1 MWFCKKKCSKS
12 RYNLPTKVVAVNKWS
27 KLNITRNFEPKNN
40 RSLVKESLAE
50 IVDSCSKLLFC
61 KVTRETTQKGPTS
74 NVKFYPLHLSQA
86 KNLLDPGLILDKI
99 QRRGFGLFFPS
110 NLCILKHLNVQ
121 STVCYSLD
129 WLALHQRHRASRYQW
144 HPSGR
149 PPKPNSFCL
158 VPCCGFYLCWYFC
171 N

>member
-1 MWFCKKKCSKS
+1 M
-12 RYNLPTKVVAVNKWS
+12 
-27 KLNITRNFEPKNN
+27 TRHLEPKKTK
-40 RSLVKESLAE
+40 SLDKESLAE
-50 IVDSCSKLLFC
+50 IVARCSKLLFC

-99 QRRGFGLFFPS
+99 QRRGLGLFFPS

-129 WLALHQRHRASRYQW
+129 WLAP
-144 HPSGR
+144 HPGVKGWQIPVAPMR
-149 PPKPNSFCL
+149 PTTKAKFFL
-158 VPCCGFYLCWYFC
+158 PCSLLWVLSLLIFL
-171 N
+171 